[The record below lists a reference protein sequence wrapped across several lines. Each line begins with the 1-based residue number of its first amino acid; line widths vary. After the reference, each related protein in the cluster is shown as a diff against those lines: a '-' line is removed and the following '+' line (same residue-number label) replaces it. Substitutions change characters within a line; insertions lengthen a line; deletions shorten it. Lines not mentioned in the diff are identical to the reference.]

1 MITKLIFIF
10 IIGLQLGGC
19 SSNSPSDIINHERDS
34 GPSLSN
40 ETVRQ
45 LLNLRLDVRAESKSK
60 MGNRSPYMVAGKSYN
75 LLSSNTGY
83 SEIGLAS
90 WYGNKFHGNFTANGE
105 VFDMYGLSA
114 AHRHL
119 ILPAFVK
126 ITNLENGRSSILRVN
141 DRGPFY
147 DDRLIDVSVA
157 AAVQLGFYEK
167 GLAKVHVEV
176 LDIEA
181 GTLSYTIEVGQFADN
196 ESALALLV
204 ELRTKIDFESE
215 KIRVKPIS
223 GSSYGIEIGPI
234 DKKRN
239 LEKIEALIKVM
250 DLPSVRVLLK
260 D

>member
-1 MITKLIFIF
+1 MKTKPIIFF
-10 IIGLQLGGC
+10 TIGLQLGGC
-19 SSNSPSDIINHERDS
+19 LLNSPSDTINHERDS

-45 LLNLRLDVRAESKSK
+45 LLNLRLDVNAESKSK
-60 MGNRSPYMVAGKSYN
+60 MGNRSPYIVAGKSYN

-114 AHRHL
+114 AHRDL

-126 ITNLENGRSSILRVN
+126 ITNLENGKSSILRVN

-181 GTLSYTIEVGQFADN
+181 GSLSYTIEVGQFADN

-204 ELRTKIDFESE
+204 ELRTKIEFESE

-223 GSSYGIEIGPI
+223 GSSYCIEIGPI
-234 DKKRN
+234 YKKRN
-239 LEKIEALIKVM
+239 LEKIESLIKVM
-250 DLPSVRVLLK
+250 DLPSARVLFK

>member
-1 MITKLIFIF
+1 
-10 IIGLQLGGC
+10 
-19 SSNSPSDIINHERDS
+19 
-34 GPSLSN
+34 
-40 ETVRQ
+40 
-45 LLNLRLDVRAESKSK
+45 
-60 MGNRSPYMVAGKSYN
+60 MVAGKSYN

-119 ILPAFVK
+119 ILPAIVK

-223 GSSYGIEIGPI
+223 SSSYSIEIGPI

-250 DLPSVRVLLK
+250 DLTSVRVLLK

>member
-1 MITKLIFIF
+1 
-10 IIGLQLGGC
+10 
-19 SSNSPSDIINHERDS
+19 
-34 GPSLSN
+34 
-40 ETVRQ
+40 
-45 LLNLRLDVRAESKSK
+45 
-60 MGNRSPYMVAGKSYN
+60 MGNRSPYIVAGKSYN
-75 LLSSNTGY
+75 LLTSNTGY

-167 GLAKVHVEV
+167 RLAKVHVEV

-181 GTLSYTIEVGQFADN
+181 GSLSYTIEVGQFADN

-223 GSSYGIEIGPI
+223 SSSYSIEIGPI

>member
-1 MITKLIFIF
+1 M
-10 IIGLQLGGC
+10 
-19 SSNSPSDIINHERDS
+19 SNSPRHIINHERDF

-40 ETVRQ
+40 EMVRQ

-90 WYGNKFHGNFTANGE
+90 WYGNKFHGNLTANGE

-181 GTLSYTIEVGQFADN
+181 GTLSYTIEVGKFADN

-204 ELRTKIDFESE
+204 ELRTKIDFEFE
-215 KIRVKPIS
+215 KMRVKPIS

-234 DKKRN
+234 YKKRN
-239 LEKIEALIKVM
+239 LEKIESLMKVM
-250 DLPSVRVLLK
+250 DEPSVRVF
-260 D
+260 

>member
-1 MITKLIFIF
+1 MISKLIIIF
-10 IIGLQLGGC
+10 ACGLQLGGC
-19 SSNSPSDIINHERDS
+19 ISNSPSSVITLEKDS

-40 ETVRQ
+40 ETVRR
-45 LLNLRLDVRAESKSK
+45 LVNLRLDVQAEPKSK
-60 MGNRSPYMVAGKSYN
+60 MGNRSHYTVAGKSYS
-75 LLSSNTGY
+75 LLDTNVGY
-83 SEIGLAS
+83 SENGLAS
-90 WYGNKFHGNFTANGE
+90 WYGNKFHGNVTANGE

-114 AHRHL
+114 AHKQL

-126 ITNLENGRSSILRVN
+126 ITNLENGKSTILRVN

-176 LDIEA
+176 LDVEA
-181 GTLSYTIEVGQFADN
+181 GTVSYTIEVGEFADN

-204 ELRTKIDFESE
+204 ELRAMIDFESE

-223 GSSYGIEIGPI
+223 GSSYGIEIGHI
-234 DKKRN
+234 DEKRN

>member
-1 MITKLIFIF
+1 MTPMPGGRLGALALFLLSAGTGLFVSSKLDDA
-10 IIGLQLGGC
+10 GV
-19 SSNSPSDIINHERDS
+19 
-34 GPSLSN
+34 N
-40 ETVRQ
+40 EMVRQ

-60 MGNRSPYMVAGKSYN
+60 MGNRSPYIVAGKSYN

-167 GLAKVHVEV
+167 GLAKVLVEV

-196 ESALALLV
+196 ESALALLM

-215 KIRVKPIS
+215 KMRVKPIS
-223 GSSYGIEIGPI
+223 GTSYGIEIGPI
-234 DKKRN
+234 YKKRN
-239 LEKIEALIKVM
+239 LEKIESLFKVM
-250 DLPSVRVLLK
+250 DLPSARVLLK

>member
-1 MITKLIFIF
+1 
-10 IIGLQLGGC
+10 
-19 SSNSPSDIINHERDS
+19 
-34 GPSLSN
+34 
-40 ETVRQ
+40 
-45 LLNLRLDVRAESKSK
+45 
-60 MGNRSPYMVAGKSYN
+60 
-75 LLSSNTGY
+75 
-83 SEIGLAS
+83 
-90 WYGNKFHGNFTANGE
+90 
-105 VFDMYGLSA
+105 MYGLSA

-181 GTLSYTIEVGQFADN
+181 GTLSYSIEVGQFADN

-215 KIRVKPIS
+215 KMRIKPIS
-223 GSSYGIEIGPI
+223 GSSYGIEICPI
-234 DKKRN
+234 YRKRN
-239 LEKIEALIKVM
+239 LEKISSLMKVL
-250 DLPSVRVLLK
+250 DVPSVRVFSK

>member
-1 MITKLIFIF
+1 
-10 IIGLQLGGC
+10 
-19 SSNSPSDIINHERDS
+19 
-34 GPSLSN
+34 
-40 ETVRQ
+40 
-45 LLNLRLDVRAESKSK
+45 
-60 MGNRSPYMVAGKSYN
+60 MVAGKSYN

-196 ESALALLV
+196 EAALALLV

-223 GSSYGIEIGPI
+223 SSSYSIEIGPI

-250 DLPSVRVLLK
+250 DLTSVRVLLK